1 MDIQMKIINK
11 VGIDKVLHFLA
22 GGWLAAFAP
31 HKMWLVAILIAVVV
45 GLLKEL
51 VDVFIRKSSFDKW
64 DWLATALGGL
74 VTAVFV
80 VFGIM

>member
-1 MDIQMKIINK
+1 MDIQMFLLNK

-31 HKMWLVAILIAVVV
+31 HRMWWVAVLIAVVV
-45 GLLKEL
+45 GLLKEA
-51 VDVFIRKSSFDKW
+51 VDVFIRKSTFDKW
-64 DWLATALGGL
+64 DWLATAMGGV

-80 VFGIM
+80 EFGVM